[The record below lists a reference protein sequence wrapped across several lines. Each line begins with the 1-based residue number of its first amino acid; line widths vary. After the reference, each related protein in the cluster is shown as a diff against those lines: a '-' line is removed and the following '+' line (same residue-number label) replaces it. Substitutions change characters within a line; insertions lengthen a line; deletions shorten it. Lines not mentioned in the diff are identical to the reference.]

1 MSGLIGAIRNVVL
14 RDGKEPLR
22 WLFWLLL
29 WEVAA
34 RLIGNKFL
42 LVGPVETVRTLM
54 NMAAKPAYWQAVGNS
69 SLRIL
74 GGFLL
79 GAVLGTA
86 LAAAAHARRGLR
98 WILGPLVNVI
108 KAVPVASFVVLLL
121 LWVGNRNASLF
132 ICFFVSLPVF
142 YLNTLGGLGAVPGDL
157 LEVARLYG
165 LSRGTRLRA
174 LYLPVLSPFLE
185 SALSLSVG
193 VSFKAGAAAELI
205 GQPALSLGNGL
216 YRAKIYLET
225 GEIFAWTLSIVLLA
239 GLAEAVLRFFLRALC
254 GSGRYGADG
263 TPKRTR

>member
-1 MSGLIGAIRNVVL
+1 VSGLIGAIRNVLL

-34 RLIGNKFL
+34 RLIGDKFL
-42 LVGPVETVRTLM
+42 LVGPVETVRTLV
-54 NMAAKPAYWQAVGNS
+54 NMAGTPAYWQAVGNS

-79 GAVLGTA
+79 GAVLGTV

-165 LSRGTRLRA
+165 LARGTRIQA

-205 GQPALSLGNGL
+205 GQVRQSIGYQLMDAKVSLEMGDVFAWSIIMIALSQFFEWLVL
-216 YRAKIYLET
+216 FLLKKI
-225 GEIFAWTLSIVLLA
+225 FSK
-239 GLAEAVLRFFLRALC
+239 
-254 GSGRYGADG
+254 GSV
-263 TPKRTR
+263 

>member
-1 MSGLIGAIRNVVL
+1 MSGLIGAIRSVLL
-14 RDGKEPLR
+14 RDSKEPLR

-29 WEVAA
+29 WEAAA
-34 RLIGNKFL
+34 RLIGDKFL
-42 LVGPVETVRTLM
+42 LVGPVETVRTLV
-54 NMAAKPAYWQAVGNS
+54 NMAGTPAYWQAVGNS

-79 GAVLGTA
+79 GAVLGTV

-165 LSRGTRLRA
+165 LSHGTRFRA
-174 LYLPVLSPFLE
+174 LYLPVLAPFLE

-205 GQPALSLGNGL
+205 GQ
-216 YRAKIYLET
+216 YRAKIYRET

>member
-1 MSGLIGAIRNVVL
+1 MSGLIGAIRNVLL

-29 WEVAA
+29 WEAA
-34 RLIGNKFL
+34 AKLIGNKFL

-54 NMAAKPAYWQAVGNS
+54 NMAGTPAYWQAVGNS

-79 GAVLGTA
+79 GAVLGTV

-142 YLNTLGGLGAVPGDL
+142 YLNTLGAVPGDL

-174 LYLPVLSPFLE
+174 LYLPVLAPFLE

-254 GSGRYGADG
+254 GSGRYSADG